1 MTEIFF
7 MEALDRAKKLD
18 EDFGIDKQAKGAL
31 FGLPIS
37 LKDQF
42 QIKGTGRYKSC
53 RQGRSGRADGSQ
65 NVIWV

>member
-7 MEALDRAKKLD
+7 TEALDRAKKLD

-42 QIKGTGRYKSC
+42 EIKGTGSHKSC
-53 RQGRSGRADGSQ
+53 RPRRSVTANPNQ
-65 NVIWV
+65 NVIWA